1 MVAQI
6 FEVSFKWSFSAKSVS
21 AKTSFHCIFAFTY
34 LHSSSPASSGAQSS
48 RGPEETTSPTHVSF
62 WSVRD
67 GGALGRRLE
76 HNAAN
81 VVYALGD
88 SFAGSTDGDSS
99 LCWVGQHLAGHLDR
113 GSSHFT
119 DFFDLG
125 PALADKRPALRCWD
139 NQPESARASEDTIS
153 TFYLSKVVCS
163 VLLSVFG
170 VPFFT
175 LLSIW

>member
-6 FEVSFKWSFSAKSVS
+6 FEVSFKLSFSAKSVS
-21 AKTSFHCIFAFTY
+21 TKTSFHCIFAFTY
-34 LHSSSPASSGAQSS
+34 LHSSSSPTSSGAQSS
-48 RGPEETTSPTHVSF
+48 RGPEKTASPTHVSF

-88 SFAGSTDGDSS
+88 GFAGSADGDSS
-99 LCWVGQHLAGHLDR
+99 LCRVGQHLAGHLDR

-125 PALADKRPALRCWD
+125 PALADKRPALRCRD
-139 NQPESARASEDTIS
+139 NQPVSARASLDTIS
-153 TFYLSKVVCS
+153 TFYLSKVACS
-163 VLLSVFG
+163 V
-170 VPFFT
+170 
-175 LLSIW
+175 